1 MKQTNYFPHDAGAR
15 NDEKLIRLR
24 MRHGAAGY
32 GVYFMVLERLREET
46 DFVSVKDYNMI
57 AFDLRV
63 DAALIKSVVE
73 DFGLFAFTDDGKC
86 FYSVSFSQRMT
97 MSHNLSTNRRKAA
110 LKRWGKSLETNTET
124 DDGMQVQCKCIEN
137 GMQMH
142 MQNDAYKTNK
152 TKETNKEKKKVCK
165 EKSEAPASPP
175 AHTDDALLV
184 PDGEAGA
191 ADAIGAPPPRPQT
204 PADDALGA
212 RAPRP
217 QTPADDALGA
227 RAPRPQTPADDALGA
242 RAPRPQNDAG
252 EPSADPLSLADRQR
266 AFWRECLT
274 LAARANSETLR
285 AFFGYWSEPT
295 ADGRMRR
302 ELERTWDTPRRLA
315 AWLRN
320 EAKWAA
326 KRGPVRTDPSNV
338 SWDERSRQAAE
349 QRAAR
354 AREQAADWE
363 RRQNRRADP
372 EAAAAV
378 ADKILHRLGNHE

>member
-86 FYSVSFSQRMT
+86 FYSVSFTQRMT
-97 MSHNLSTNRRKAA
+97 TSHNLSTNRRKAA

-124 DDGMQVQCKCIEN
+124 GDGMQVQCKCIEN

-175 AHTDDALLV
+175 AHTDDALFV

-191 ADAIGAPPPRPQT
+191 AAPI
-204 PADDALGA
+204 GA

-217 QTPADDALGA
+217 QNDADN
-227 RAPRPQTPADDALGA
+227 ALGA
-242 RAPRPQNDAG
+242 RAPRPQNPADAAALGAPPPRPQDDAG

-274 LAARANSETLR
+274 LAARAGSETLR

-326 KRGPVRTDPSNV
+326 ARGGSARRADPSNV
-338 SWDERSRQAAE
+338 SWDERSRQAAQ

-354 AREQAADWE
+354 AKEQAADWE
-363 RRQNRRADP
+363 RRQSRRADP